1 MAHIKRRQFLQ
12 FSGSA
17 LATLGISQWD
27 IMQQGDSEALRRN
40 RMGQVL
46 AQNTPRK
53 LALLVGINEYSGN
66 ISPLY
71 GCVNDVLMQK
81 ELLTY
86 RFGFNPQDI
95 LTLTDQQATRQSI
108 LTAFEE
114 HLIKQAK
121 PGDVVVFHFSGHGS
135 RVQDPDG
142 DSPDGLNSTLVPIDG
157 DLPLGY
163 PEIGGTVQHIMG
175 HTLFLLVS
183 ALQTENVTV
192 VLDSCHSG
200 GGTRGIFRVR
210 SIDGGNLLQANK
222 GELDYQRQWLGKL
235 GMSPQDFIKKRQEN
249 IAKGVAIASARREQ
263 FAVDFPFGDFSAGAF
278 SYLFTQYLWQR
289 AGNEPV
295 SRAMLSIRQSTNS
308 LAWEKGIIQSPEFE
322 SNLSP
327 ENAKAPIY
335 FTPKQSLSAEAVIT
349 KVKGNE
355 VELWLGGLDA
365 AKLAAFTNNPYF
377 IALDSNGGQRGLVK
391 LDSRQG
397 LVGKGTL
404 QRTTG
409 SRGILE
415 PGTILQERIRSIP
428 SDLTLK
434 IGIDNSLDQN
444 TAQQAKQA
452 LQRIQRIEPKSVG
465 RDELQYIFGQMTKS
479 KYQEVQKN
487 RRTNLPKVGSFGLFL
502 PSLDQIIP
510 NSFGDV
516 QETVIQAV
524 ERLQPKLRSLLA
536 TRIVKQMLGN
546 TNSSR
551 INITASM
558 NLANNQ
564 KLISETFTTR
574 GAVKQVTGETNQPVA
589 VSLVNSADSGIPKLS
604 VGTEI
609 TFQVENQE
617 SRPLYVT
624 ILVINAAGDMSV
636 IFPFDWSAVEG
647 ATLIQ
652 PSQKRIIPQAQ
663 DGFKLTIGGTL
674 GISEALIIASTAPLR
689 TSLQALEK
697 IAETRGLRN
706 KRSPVPVTD
715 EILGLTNDLL
725 NDLDA
730 TTRSSNNG
738 QSILPLPDNVSGI
751 DTERLAAMAI
761 AFEVVN

>member
-1 MAHIKRRQFLQ
+1 MPHIKRRQFVQ
-12 FSGSA
+12 FAGSA

-27 IMQQGDSEALRRN
+27 IMQQGDSI
-40 RMGQVL
+40 GQVL
-46 AQNTPRK
+46 AQSTPRK

-66 ISPLY
+66 ITPLS

-95 LTLTDQQATRQSI
+95 LTLTDQQATRQNI

-135 RVQDPDG
+135 QVQDPDG
-142 DSPDGLNSTLVPIDG
+142 DSPDGLNSTLVPVDG
-157 DLPLGY
+157 DLPMGY
-163 PEIGGTVQHIMG
+163 PAIGGTVQHIMG
-175 HTLFLLVS
+175 HTLFLLMS

-210 SIDGGNLLQANK
+210 SMDGGNLLQPSQT
-222 GELDYQRQWLGKL
+222 ELDYQRQWLGKL
-235 GMSPQDFIKKRQEN
+235 GMSPQDFIRKRREN

-263 FAVDFPFGDFSAGAF
+263 LAVDFPFGDFSAGAF
-278 SYLFTQYLWQR
+278 TYVFTQYLWQR

-295 SRAMLSIRQSTNS
+295 SRAMLNVRQSTNS
-308 LAWEKGIIQSPEFE
+308 LAREQGVMQNPEFE
-322 SNLSP
+322 SNLRP
-327 ENAKAPIY
+327 GNANAPIY

-349 KVKGNE
+349 QVKGNE
-355 VELWLGGLDA
+355 VELWLGGLDSA
-365 AKLAAFTNNPYF
+365 SLEAFTNNPYF
-377 IALDSNGGQRGLVK
+377 IALDPSGGQRGLVR

-404 QRTTG
+404 QTNTRQQGT
-409 SRGILE
+409 LQ

-428 SDLTLK
+428 NNLTLK
-434 IGIDNSLDQN
+434 IGIDNSLNNN
-444 TAQQAKQA
+444 TAQQARQA
-452 LQRIQRIEPKSVG
+452 LQKIQRIQPKTVE
-465 RDELQYIFGQMTKS
+465 REELQYIFGQMNAA
-479 KYQEVQKN
+479 KYQELQKN
-487 RRTNLPKVGSFGLFL
+487 NISNLPEVGSFGLFL
-502 PSLDQIIP
+502 PSLEQIVS
-510 NSFGDV
+510 NSFGEAK
-516 QETVIQAV
+516 ETVIQAV

-558 NLANNQ
+558 NLADEQ

-574 GAVKQVTGETNQPVA
+574 GTVKQITGETNQPVS
-589 VSLVNSADSGIPKLS
+589 VSLVNAADSGIPKLS

-609 TFQVENQE
+609 TFQVENKE

-636 IFPFDWSAVEG
+636 IFPFDWSAIEG

-652 PSQKRIIPQAQ
+652 PLDKRIIPQPD

-689 TSLQALEK
+689 TALQALQK

-706 KRSPVPVTD
+706 TRSPVPVTD
-715 EILGLTNDLL
+715 EILGLTNNLL

-738 QSILPLPDNVSGI
+738 ESIPLPADVRGI
-751 DTERLAAMAI
+751 DTQRLAAMAI
-761 AFEVVN
+761 AFEVVS